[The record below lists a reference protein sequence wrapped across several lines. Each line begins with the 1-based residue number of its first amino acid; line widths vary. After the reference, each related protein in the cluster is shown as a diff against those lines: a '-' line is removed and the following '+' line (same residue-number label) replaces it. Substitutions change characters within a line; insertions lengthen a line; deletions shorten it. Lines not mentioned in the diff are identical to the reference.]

1 MIGPIELRIPAD
13 PKLSRVVRLAASA
26 LASTGGFDVGLIDD
40 VKLAVSEVV
49 LALIESGSGNDVSV
63 ALSME
68 GIAFRIHGS
77 TLTDTFVL
85 THPDLSLC
93 RSVLSGITVS
103 HEIVYGNG
111 AAQIRAELRDLE
123 A

>member
-1 MIGPIELRIPAD
+1 MIGPVELRIPPD

-26 LASTGGFDVGLIDD
+26 LASMGGFDVALIDD

-49 LALIESGSGNDVSV
+49 LALIERGSGNDVNL
-63 ALSME
+63 ALTLD
-68 GIAFRIHGS
+68 GLAFHVHGS
-77 TLTDTFVL
+77 TMTDTFVVA
-85 THPDLSLC
+85 HPDLGLC

-103 HEIVYGNG
+103 HEIVYADG

>member
-68 GIAFRIHGS
+68 GVAFRIHGS

-103 HEIVYGNG
+103 HEIVYANG